1 MFSTLD
7 PPQNRMFPE
16 MMMPKNVS
24 NISHW
29 SLENGYTDGARQ
41 RDYPIRVFHAQRN
54 AALHFFLQIYK
65 QDLEYICRGFIKGF
79 KLFLHTPGEVLGES
93 WPYFRI
99 PLLDQIEVSI
109 KPTLITTSNGLRQY
123 RPNQRQ
129 CYFES
134 ERRLRFFKI
143 YSQNNCET
151 ECLANYTERMCG
163 CVKFSMPST
172 ISFHFIINYELLLYF
187 GRISRVFRTSND
199 PNLWYIKI
207 EMLQRCRKEII
218 WRRRYGR

>member
-1 MFSTLD
+1 MFNGDIISFITKFKYEKCMFSTLE
-7 PPQNRMFPE
+7 PLQKRMSPQ

-29 SLENGYTDGARQ
+29 SLENGYADGARQ

-65 QDLEYICRGFIKGF
+65 QDLEYICRGFLKGF
-79 KLFLHTPGEVLGES
+79 KAYLHAPGEVLRES

-123 RPNQRQ
+123 RPDQRQ

-143 YSQNNCET
+143 YSQNNCES

-172 ISFHFIINYELLLYF
+172 IYYF
-187 GRISRVFRTSND
+187 LS
-199 PNLWYIKI
+199 
-207 EMLQRCRKEII
+207 
-218 WRRRYGR
+218 